1 MYTQENCGGL
11 WIPDEI
17 LKDGRLSALEK
28 IILTEI
34 GFLDNGEDGCW
45 ASNAHIAERCGCSE
59 KYIRQTVAKLTELG
73 FLTILTFDGRRRRMR
88 CNMEQSSVNAGTKAE
103 AERNNVPYK
112 PEQSSGKTGTEFQKD
127 RNKVPGRPEQS
138 SMQTGTECR
147 ADRNKVP
154 PRIKERK
161 RESKKESTENARG
174 GARET
179 ELGKEEKGGYS
190 VPARP
195 PERPRGRKK
204 DELFGEA
211 EYDTDEMFYGA
222 LERTWHE
229 MLREIGAEDED
240 PPNYRE
246 LIP

>member
-28 IILTEI
+28 IILMEI
-34 GFLDNGEDGCW
+34 DYLDSGENGCW

-59 KYIRQTVAKLTELG
+59 KSVCNAISKLTECG
-73 FLTILTFDGRRRRMR
+73 CLTVKTFDGRRRKIY
-88 CNMEQSSVNAGTKAE
+88 CN
-103 AERNNVPYK
+103 
-112 PEQSSGKTGTEFQKD
+112 TEKFSPSEEK
-127 RNKVPGRPEQS
+127 NLPGRVEKN
-138 SMQTGTECR
+138 SMLPGKICE
-147 ADRNKVP
+147 ADSQDLRS
-154 PRIKERK
+154 RIKERK

>member
-1 MYTQENCGGL
+1 MR
-11 WIPDEI
+11 
-17 LKDGRLSALEK
+17 GRVEK
-28 IILTEI
+28 NSMLPGKI
-34 GFLDNGEDGCW
+34 C
-45 ASNAHIAERCGCSE
+45 
-59 KYIRQTVAKLTELG
+59 
-73 FLTILTFDGRRRRMR
+73 
-88 CNMEQSSVNAGTKAE
+88 E
-103 AERNNVPYK
+103 ADSQDLR
-112 PEQSSGKTGTEFQKD
+112 S
-127 RNKVPGRPEQS
+127 
-138 SMQTGTECR
+138 
-147 ADRNKVP
+147 
-154 PRIKERK
+154 RIKERK
-161 RESKKESTENARG
+161 RESKKESYICARG